1 MPRRAGTILPLV
13 LTFMALRIERRHG
26 NRSGEVCAES
36 RQKEEIALGLPIEMD
51 SLLRGQVSP

>member
-1 MPRRAGTILPLV
+1 